1 MHEADN
7 NFLKKAINKS
17 HMMVNELYEL
27 IDIVKK
33 VNKEAYDNIPSR
45 FFGDMSFIDNITLL
59 DYNMLTYYLND
70 ALRRC
75 KPIKC
80 ECDETCKDCDNQ
92 CHNCNENNKFGDFI
106 DRLNESLP
114 NNYKINKDEALKAR
128 KVYNKDIVR
137 DFSKSKKIES
147 RYSEVAKEA
156 NRELFDTDESISYMT
171 LDDLKW
177 MIYKN
182 HWENEFDRSLIN
194 SRIDILSFLYHK
206 LEDRIAEKLAEDS
219 NKEKHKEEKYGNRDS
234 DMCDSFY
241 LLLKNIL
248 N

>member
-1 MHEADN
+1 MHEGDN
-7 NFLKKAINKS
+7 NFLKKATNKS
-17 HMMVNELYEL
+17 HMMVDELYEL

-45 FFGDMSFIDNITLL
+45 FFDDMLCFDNITLI
-59 DYNMLTYYLND
+59 DYNMLKYYLND
-70 ALRRC
+70 ALRAC

-92 CHNCNENNKFGDFI
+92 CHNCNKNNKFGDFI

-128 KVYNKDIVR
+128 KVYNKDVVC
-137 DFSKSKKIES
+137 DFSKPKKVES

-219 NKEKHKEEKYGNRDS
+219 NKEKHKEEKYGNCDS
-234 DMCDSFY
+234 DIYDSFY

>member
-1 MHEADN
+1 M
-7 NFLKKAINKS
+7 
-17 HMMVNELYEL
+17 
-27 IDIVKK
+27 
-33 VNKEAYDNIPSR
+33 
-45 FFGDMSFIDNITLL
+45 
-59 DYNMLTYYLND
+59 
-70 ALRRC
+70 
-75 KPIKC
+75 
-80 ECDETCKDCDNQ
+80 
-92 CHNCNENNKFGDFI
+92 
-106 DRLNESLP
+106 
-114 NNYKINKDEALKAR
+114 
-128 KVYNKDIVR
+128 R